1 MRNKQTERT
10 PNGSEVCMFRV
21 HTSRRRVEI
30 ITTMKEQYNNKQWT
44 KLDFKKA
51 MQNELS
57 QKQKNHIKQ
66 NKNEKS
72 QK

>member
-1 MRNKQTERT
+1 
-10 PNGSEVCMFRV
+10 
-21 HTSRRRVEI
+21 
-30 ITTMKEQYNNKQWT
+30 MKEQYNNKQWT